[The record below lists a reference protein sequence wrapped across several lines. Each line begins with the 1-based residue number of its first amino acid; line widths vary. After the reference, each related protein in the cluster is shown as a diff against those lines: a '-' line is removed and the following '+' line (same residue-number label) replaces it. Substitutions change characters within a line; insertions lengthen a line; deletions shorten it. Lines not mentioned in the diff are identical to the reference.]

1 MKKSQKKLSL
11 KKIAISSLKSVYGG
25 DNPGGN
31 SVWCGTITT
40 GLSGVSTCNYTGVTC
55 PPTLESQCCD
65 TRGDS
70 HCDRES

>member
-1 MKKSQKKLSL
+1 MKKSRKKLSL
-11 KKIAISSLKSVYGG
+11 KKIAISHLVKGG

-40 GLSGVSTCNYTGVTC
+40 GLSGAGTCNYTYTC
-55 PPTLESQCCD
+55 PPTAQSGCCD

-70 HCDRES
+70 MCDRES